1 MSSLRVLNS
10 GLVDYEEALSQQLL
24 WVNERKKGSFDNIF
38 WLLSHPEVITMGA
51 SRSSKDN
58 LIIPTEIPVVKVSRG
73 GDITYHDP
81 GQLTGYFIFN
91 LKEGQRDLHQFL
103 WNIEE
108 ALIQCLQKFSV
119 KAHRVDGKTGVFV
132 NQKKICSIGIACRH
146 WVTYHGFSLNFN
158 SNLDNYALMNP
169 CGYSSNLMAN
179 LSNVHMEEFRKKIGL
194 CVAEVFNLGY
204 LGIEDWP
211 LATISN

>member
-1 MSSLRVLNS
+1 MPPLRVLNS
-10 GLVDYEEALSQQLL
+10 GLVDYNEALSQQLR
-24 WVNERKKGSFDNIF
+24 WVSERKNKSLDNIL
-38 WLLSHPEVITMGA
+38 WLLSHPEVITLGA
-51 SRSSKDN
+51 SRNSQDN
-58 LIIPTEIPVVKVSRG
+58 LLIPTEIPVVKVSRG

-91 LKEGQRDLHQFL
+91 LEEGQRDLHQFL

-108 ALIQCLQKFSV
+108 TLIRCLQQFSV
-119 KAHRVDGKTGVFV
+119 EAHRVAGKTGVFV
-132 NQKKICSIGIACRH
+132 DQKKVCSIGIACRH

-179 LSNVHMEEFRKKIGL
+179 LSNVQMQEFRKKIGS
-194 CVAEVFNLGY
+194 CVAEIFNLSY

-211 LATISN
+211 ATTVSN

>member
-91 LKEGQRDLHQFL
+91 LKEPSSF
-103 WNIEE
+103 
-108 ALIQCLQKFSV
+108 K
-119 KAHRVDGKTGVFV
+119 
-132 NQKKICSIGIACRH
+132 SISSSIIR
-146 WVTYHGFSLNFN
+146 SLYFGSPYGANPI
-158 SNLDNYALMNP
+158 NL
-169 CGYSSNLMAN
+169 YSPELT
-179 LSNVHMEEFRKKIGL
+179 LK
-194 CVAEVFNLGY
+194 
-204 LGIEDWP
+204 P
-211 LATISN
+211 Q